1 MMVTVLEN
9 AQIERLVHCFAR
21 SALQLNRLNESDAEL
36 IRLPGTDLVLA
47 VTTDA
52 IVEEIQTGL
61 YSDPYLL
68 GWMTVIVNA
77 SDLAAVG
84 AEPIGILLNETL
96 TTNLGEAFVSRIQQA
111 INDACLE
118 CNLAVLGGDTNY
130 SQQMQMAAS
139 ALGMVSGGTSLT
151 RLGATP
157 GDTLFASGPLG
168 LGSAFALC
176 KLAPGN
182 VVDLPTPVYLPR
194 ARLREGRLLRG
205 LASCCMDTSDG
216 ALATLDR
223 LMRCNDVGFVLDLPA
238 EDFLH
243 VDANRTS
250 HVARIPPWMM
260 LAGPH
265 GEFELLF
272 TVAPDRLDEL
282 MSEAAAHGWAPIRLG
297 QVVAKPEISLPLGK
311 KSVSLDTGRI
321 RNLFAE
327 ANGDIEKYIAGLYLV
342 DECSRAA

>member
-1 MMVTVLEN
+1 MAIIQEN
-9 AQIERLVHCFAR
+9 SLIERLTQGFGR
-21 SALQLNRLNESDAEL
+21 SALQLNGLNESDAEL
-36 IRLPGTDLVLA
+36 IRLPGTDVVLA

-52 IVEEIQTGL
+52 IVEEIQAGL

-68 GWMTVIVNA
+68 GWMTVMVNA

-96 TTNLGEAFVSRIQQA
+96 TDGLGEAFVSRIQQG
-111 INDACLE
+111 IEDACVA
-118 CNLAVLGGDTNY
+118 CDLAVLGGDTNF
-130 SQQMQMAAS
+130 SRQMQMAAS
-139 ALGMVSGGTSLT
+139 ALGIVPDGIALT

-168 LGSAFALC
+168 LGTAFALC
-176 KLAPGN
+176 QLAPGN
-182 VVDLPTPVYLPR
+182 VSDLPTLNYQPT

-216 ALATLDR
+216 VLATLDQ
-223 LMRCNDVGFVLDLPA
+223 LMRCNDVGFVIELPA

-243 VDANRTS
+243 SDANRISQATG
-250 HVARIPPWMM
+250 IPPWMM

-272 TVAPDRLDEL
+272 TMPADRLDDL
-282 MSEAAAHGWAPIRLG
+282 VSEAAAHGWAPIRLG
-297 QVVAKPEISLPLGK
+297 RVVAKPGISLPLGGK
-311 KSVSLDTGRI
+311 LALLDTGRI

-327 ANGDIEKYIAGLYLV
+327 ANGDIEKYLSGLYLI